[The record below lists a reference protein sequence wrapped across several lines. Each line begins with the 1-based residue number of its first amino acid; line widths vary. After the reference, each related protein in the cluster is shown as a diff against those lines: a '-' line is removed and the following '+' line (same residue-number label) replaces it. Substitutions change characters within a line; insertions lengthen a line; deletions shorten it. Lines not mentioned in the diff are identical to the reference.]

1 MSFNMDD
8 YVDVAE
14 RIRLAKEIYPDMR
27 LQPAN
32 PAVPYVIEEIQGVTY
47 IVYTA
52 AFYRDATDLLPG
64 IAAAWEQVPGTT
76 PYTRGSELMNAETS
90 AWGRAIIAATG
101 MATKK
106 IASKEEVRQAQ
117 GRVERWTATDK
128 SPEVDGWSTVVSES
142 THGGHSSPGG
152 NPKCAHGEMK
162 WWAPKDKPDAGSY
175 YCPLPKDSP
184 GKCDRVKA

>member
-14 RIRLAKEIYPDMR
+14 RIRLAKEMFPEMR

-32 PAVPYVIEEIQGVTY
+32 PAVPYVIEEIAGQTF

-64 IAAAWEQVPGTT
+64 IGCAWELIPGAT
-76 PYTRGSELMNAETS
+76 PYTKGSELMVCETS
-90 AWGRAIIAATG
+90 AWGRAIVAATG

-106 IASKEEVRQAQ
+106 IASSEEVRQAK
-117 GRVERWTATDK
+117 GRIESWTTKDK
-128 SPEVDGWSTVVSES
+128 SLEVDGWSTVVSES
-142 THGGHSSPGG
+142 THGGHSSSGSD
-152 NPKCAHGEMK
+152 PKCAHGAMK
-162 WWAPKDKPDAGSY
+162 WWAPKDKPDAGMW

-184 GKCDRVKA
+184 GKYDRVKA

>member
-1 MSFNMDD
+1 MDD

-14 RIRLAKEIYPDMR
+14 RIRLAKEMFPDMR

-32 PAVPYVIEEIQGVTY
+32 PAVPYVIEEIAGQTF

-64 IAAAWEQVPGTT
+64 IGCAWELIPGAT
-76 PYTRGSELMNAETS
+76 PYTKGSELMVCETS
-90 AWGRAIIAATG
+90 AWGRAIVAATG

-106 IASKEEVRQAQ
+106 IASREEVRQAQ
-117 GRVERWTATDK
+117 GRIESWSATDK
-128 SPEVDGWSTVVSES
+128 SPEVDGFSAV
-142 THGGHSSPGG
+142 PGSQG
-152 NPKCAHGEMK
+152 YATNTQTGADPKCAHGPMK

-184 GKCDRVKA
+184 GKCERVKA

>member
-14 RIRLAKEIYPDMR
+14 RIRLAKEMFPDMR

-32 PAVPYVIEEIQGVTY
+32 PAVPYVIEEIAGQTF

-64 IAAAWEQVPGTT
+64 IGCAWELIPGAT
-76 PYTRGSELMNAETS
+76 PYTKGSELMVCETS
-90 AWGRAIIAATG
+90 AWGRAIVAATG

-106 IASKEEVRQAQ
+106 IASREEVRQAQ
-117 GRVERWTATDK
+117 GRIESWTAKDK
-128 SPEVDGWSTVVSES
+128 SLEVDGWSTVVSE
-142 THGGHSSPGG
+142 PGLPSDSQTRG

-162 WWAPKDKPDAGSY
+162 WWSPKDKPDAGMW

>member
-14 RIRLAKEIYPDMR
+14 RIRMAKELYPDMR

-106 IASKEEVRQAQ
+106 IASSEEVRQAK
-117 GRVERWTATDK
+117 GRIESWSAKDK
-128 SPEVDGWSTVVSES
+128 SLEVDGWSTVPGNSGHES
-142 THGGHSSPGG
+142 HPETGGDPTCKHG
-152 NPKCAHGEMK
+152 AMK
-162 WWAPKDKPDAGSY
+162 WWAPKDKPDAGMW